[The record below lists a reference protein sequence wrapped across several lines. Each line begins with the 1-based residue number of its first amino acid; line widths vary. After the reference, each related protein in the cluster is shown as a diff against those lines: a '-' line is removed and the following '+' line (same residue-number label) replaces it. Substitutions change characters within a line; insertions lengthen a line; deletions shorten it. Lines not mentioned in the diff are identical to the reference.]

1 MVVWIVLAVFAF
13 CFIARMPIALSMF
26 VTAVCYFF
34 FSGKDLGLLVDT
46 IVYNLYTSYVI
57 MAVPLFVFTANVMNN
72 GAIADKIFT
81 FALSI
86 VGRYKGGLGHV
97 NVLNSLIFSG
107 MTGSAIADAAGIGKL
122 EIDHMTKHGY
132 SGGFASA
139 ITATSS
145 TIGPIFPPSIPL
157 IVYAMLSGASVGALF
172 IGGVIPGLLIA
183 VALMLYIVYIARKRN
198 YPTAE
203 RFTFYQFLRYTLV
216 AFPALLTPVIL
227 LGGIY
232 GGVMTPTEAG
242 AVAALFALLIS
253 FFVYRV
259 LGLKSLFHLLKET
272 VSTIGNLGL
281 LVGTAFSFSFIVAS
295 EQIPQMISEFMLGVT
310 DNPFFL
316 LLIINILFL
325 LLGMIMD
332 TSAITLVFIPIVL
345 PLVVA
350 LDINLVHFG
359 VMITLNMMIGLST
372 PPFGMLLFI
381 TSGVSKTPLR
391 EVIRET
397 MPMVYVMI
405 SVLFLITYIPQIVLF
420 LPKLMG
426 LAVGAGG

>member
-1 MVVWIVLAVFAF
+1 
-13 CFIARMPIALSMF
+13 
-26 VTAVCYFF
+26 
-34 FSGKDLGLLVDT
+34 
-46 IVYNLYTSYVI
+46 
-57 MAVPLFVFTANVMNN
+57 
-72 GAIADKIFT
+72 
-81 FALSI
+81 
-86 VGRYKGGLGHV
+86 
-97 NVLNSLIFSG
+97 
-107 MTGSAIADAAGIGKL
+107 
-122 EIDHMTKHGY
+122 
-132 SGGFASA
+132 
-139 ITATSS
+139 
-145 TIGPIFPPSIPL
+145 
-157 IVYAMLSGASVGALF
+157 MLSGASVGALF

-183 VALMLYIVYIARKRN
+183 IALIIYIVYIARKRN
-198 YPTAE
+198 YPIAE
-203 RFTFYQFLRYTLV
+203 RFTFYQFLRYTV
-216 AFPALLTPVIL
+216 IAFPALLTPVIL

-281 LVGTAFSFSFIVAS
+281 LIGTAFSFSFIVAS
-295 EQIPQMISEFMLGVT
+295 EQIPQLISQFMLNLT
-310 DNPFFL
+310 DNPFL
-316 LLIINILFL
+316 LLLMINVLFL
-325 LLGMIMD
+325 MLGMIMD

-405 SVLFLITYIPQIVLF
+405 VVLFLITYIPEFVLF
-420 LPKLMG
+420 LPKLLG
-426 LAVGAGG
+426 LAVGTGG